1 MNTDEENGE
10 YHDTSTL
17 ILFTKIAVRQYK
29 RKYPEDEIELNNFAK
44 KCAEHW
50 KMMEPEERKRFKE
63 LAEMD
68 ETRCDQQHGGDTKE
82 GRIVERSYV
91 GRRVTPLQPRCP
103 LEFFMQDYRCVV
115 KEINPNWTYSET
127 TSELRRNWKVWEDK
141 RMYKKL
147 AQMDRQRYAEEM
159 KAYIEGR
166 WHFSMSEAA
175 SKPGSNSD
183 FAESC
188 ETPIPCCSTVT
199 TTTTGVVGDDGPFC
213 VCGKCMISTKLGWIP
228 LEEESEKRDGVVT
241 TSTGT
246 VTTTAAV
253 SVGGDDGCGVVSDD
267 RPVCVCGKC
276 MISTKLGWIPLEEES
291 EKRDEVVTTSTG
303 TVTTTAAVSV
313 GGDDGCGVVS
323 DDGPVCV
330 CDKCMTSTKLGWIPL
345 EESKKH
351 DGVVTTST
359 TTTTKQKLPFL
370 VEFLI

>member
-10 YHDTSTL
+10 YHDMSTL

-199 TTTTGVVGDDGPFC
+199 TTTATGVVGDDGPF
-213 VCGKCMISTKLGWIP
+213 
-228 LEEESEKRDGVVT
+228 
-241 TSTGT
+241 
-246 VTTTAAV
+246 
-253 SVGGDDGCGVVSDD
+253 
-267 RPVCVCGKC
+267 CVCGKC